1 MHIAYA
7 GFLLWNRMNTLSF
20 WNTNISP
27 LLSLYAKFNSR
38 FRANNYRVQKFFY
51 RIKVNQDIINPEGL
65 NTILRIF
72 ICWQTCD
79 RQFIGYRE

>member
-51 RIKVNQDIINPEGL
+51 RIKVKEVHRSAPL
-65 NTILRIF
+65 
-72 ICWQTCD
+72 
-79 RQFIGYRE
+79 QFIKTAAN